1 MRLFKELSVADV
13 FSILNAISGFLGIF
27 YVTKGRVDF
36 GFLYFSA
43 LMDGIDGFTANKLGK
58 SKLGKDLDSLADS
71 ISFGVFP
78 ALVLCHVGYLPFGV
92 VYLISCVLRLA
103 RFNVLSRED
112 FLGLPTTASALILA
126 CWISL
131 GFRYV
136 HILALILSVLMVSD
150 LEYVRV
156 RNKALMAVCGVIVV
170 GCLFSEIFVFV
181 LLLMLVSYVFT
192 GVIPSARRILKRG

>member
-13 FSILNAISGFLGIF
+13 FTILNAISGFLGIF
-27 YVTKGRVDF
+27 YVTKGRVEF

-43 LMDGIDGFTANKLGK
+43 LMDGIDGFTANRLGK
-58 SKLGKDLDSLADS
+58 SKLGRDLDTLADS

-78 ALVLCHVGYLPFGV
+78 ALILCHIGYLPFGV
-92 VYLISCVLRLA
+92 VYLVSCVLRLA
-103 RFNVLSRED
+103 RFNVLCKED
-112 FLGLPTTASALILA
+112 FSGLPTTASALILA

-136 HILALILSVLMVSD
+136 QILAFVLSVLMISD

-156 RNKALMAVCGVIVV
+156 KNRFLIAVCGVVV
-170 GCLFSEIFVFV
+170 AGCIFSKSFVP
-181 LLLMLVSYVFT
+181 LLLFMLISYVFT
-192 GVIPSARRILKRG
+192 GVIPSAGRILKRG

>member
-13 FSILNAISGFLGIF
+13 FSILNAISGFFGIF
-27 YVTKGRVDF
+27 YVTKGRVEF

-43 LMDGIDGFTANKLGK
+43 LMDGIDGFTANRLGK
-58 SKLGKDLDSLADS
+58 SKLGRDLDSLADS

-78 ALVLCHVGYLPFGV
+78 ALILCHVGYIPLGV

-103 RFNVLSRED
+103 RFNVLYKED
-112 FLGLPTTASALILA
+112 FTGLPTTASALILA
-126 CWISL
+126 CCISL

-136 HILALILSVLMVSD
+136 QILALVLSVLMISD

-156 RNKALMAVCGVIVV
+156 RNRFLMAVCGVFVA
-170 GCLFSEIFVFV
+170 GCIFSKAFVPPLLF
-181 LLLMLVSYVFT
+181 MLVSYVFT
-192 GVIPSARRILKRG
+192 GVIPSAGRILKRG